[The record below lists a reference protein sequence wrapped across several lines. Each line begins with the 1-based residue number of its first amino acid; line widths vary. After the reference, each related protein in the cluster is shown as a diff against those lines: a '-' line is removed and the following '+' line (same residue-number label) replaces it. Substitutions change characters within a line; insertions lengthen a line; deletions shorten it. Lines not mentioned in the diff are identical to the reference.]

1 MRKTYSH
8 LTEDERIE
16 IYAGLQAGRT
26 KTQIAQA
33 LSRSTST
40 ITREISRNTGGRG
53 YRPRQAQAK
62 ACQRRRE
69 ASKAVKMTRENRRL
83 IERKLRK
90 AWSPEQISGWLGR
103 HQFVSISHERIYQ
116 HVWEDKYLGGGLWKH
131 LRQASKKYK
140 KRRGGRDRRGQI
152 PNRVSIDQRP
162 RTIELRRRFGDW
174 EGDTIVGK
182 GHQGALITLVERK
195 SKISSHETG

>member
-1 MRKTYSH
+1 MRDTYSH

-69 ASKAVKMTRENRRL
+69 ASKAVKMTRENRQL
-83 IERKLRK
+83 IEGKLRK
-90 AWSPEQISGWLGR
+90 AWSPEQISGWSGDN
-103 HQFVSISHERIYQ
+103 QVVAISHERIYQ
-116 HVWEDKYLGGGLWKH
+116 HVWEDKHQGGGL
-131 LRQASKKYK
+131 
-140 KRRGGRDRRGQI
+140 
-152 PNRVSIDQRP
+152 
-162 RTIELRRRFGDW
+162 
-174 EGDTIVGK
+174 
-182 GHQGALITLVERK
+182 
-195 SKISSHETG
+195 